1 MTAPKKNAPDK
12 ILAASIPAVF
22 LAFTFCVFGPLEIY
36 MTNVTELWFP
46 MSAILLPSIL
56 AGAIC
61 CGILVLIGISI
72 PSGVREWYSC
82 FLTGLGLA
90 LYIQGNFIHVDYGV
104 LDGRDIRWEDHTGVA
119 IWDTAI
125 WAVCLAAPFIARKLT
140 KDKSRSAASI
150 VLCCIMLVEAITL
163 GTLALTT
170 DFSKSDGANGAYLS
184 SKDLYQVSA
193 ENNVIV
199 FVLDTFDQQYMDEIL
214 LEQPD
219 ILDTWDGFVQYTNTT
234 CAYPTTKGSLPFLL
248 TGQYYKNE
256 QPYDDYVEAAYQSTD
271 FYETL
276 HDAGYEIGL
285 YTSDLFVSSDM
296 KDAYLRNGETSQVS
310 VNSYVGLEG
319 SMLRFTAFRYF
330 PHIAKRFVWF
340 YSGVFDQYKGS
351 ATGAPPYSSDNISF
365 YSGLK
370 TNGLQ
375 TVTDSKVYSFI
386 HLDGTHPPLTLNED
400 VTVAE
405 TGKATPITQG
415 IACLNIVREYI
426 AQLKELGVYDDTML
440 IVTADHGSAPRR
452 WPIFLLKG
460 LGSSG
465 PVETSNAP
473 ISHENLLPT
482 VMEGCGLNDGR
493 RYGEPVD
500 AVSDTAERKYFHYNW
515 DDSWNKSYL
524 PDIAEYTVDPQK
536 HLVQT
541 GTMYTSRGM
550 EKVEPYRYDIGQD
563 IKFTIADDGCRYFT
577 QGISVVETDFA
588 WSLGTDGR
596 MLLHV
601 GEGTGD
607 LAAEFRF
614 KFIYSAPQTLTIRCG
629 GSTLY
634 DAQVNSEEE
643 IVRFTVPESCIQ
655 NGLLTLDLGYPDA
668 VAPDESNGGNGQR
681 ILAFAFQ
688 NIRFDPVG

>member
-72 PSGVREWYSC
+72 PSGARAWYAC
-82 FLTGLGLA
+82 LLTGLGLA
-90 LYIQGNFIHVDYGV
+90 LYIQGNFIHIDYGV
-104 LDGRDIRWEDHTGVA
+104 LDGRDIQWEGYTSVA

-125 WAVCLAAPFIARKLT
+125 WAVCLAAPFIARKLL
-140 KDKSRSAASI
+140 KDKSHSAAST

-170 DFSKSDGANGAYLS
+170 DFSKSGGGNEAYLS
-184 SKDLYQVSA
+184 DRDLYQISA
-193 ENNVIV
+193 EKNAIV

-219 ILDTWDGFVQYTNTT
+219 ILDTWDGFVQYPNTT

-256 QPYDDYVEAAYQSTD
+256 QPYDDYVEMAYQNTD
-271 FYETL
+271 LYETL

-296 KDAYLRNGETSQVS
+296 KDSHLRNGETSRVS
-310 VNSYVGLEG
+310 VDSYVGLEG

-351 ATGAPPYSSDNISF
+351 ATGAPPYSSDNVSF

-370 TNGLQ
+370 TDGLQ
-375 TVTDSKVYSFI
+375 AVADKKVYSFI
-386 HLDGTHPPLTLNED
+386 HLDGTHPPLTLSED

-460 LGSSG
+460 FGSSG
-465 PVETSNAP
+465 PVEISNAP

-482 VMEGCGLNDGR
+482 VMDGCGLNDGG

-500 AVSDTAERKYFHYNW
+500 KVSDMPERRYFHYNW

-524 PDIAEYTVDPQK
+524 PDIAEYTIDPQK

-541 GTMYTSRGM
+541 GTMYTSHGV
-550 EKVEPYRYDIGQD
+550 EKVEPYRYEIGQD

-577 QGISVVETDFA
+577 EGISVVESDFA
-588 WSLGTDGR
+588 WSLGTNGQ

-607 LAAEFRF
+607 LDAEFRF
-614 KFIYSAPQTLTIRCG
+614 KFIYAAPQTLTIRCG

-634 DAQVNSEEE
+634 DAQVHSEDE
-643 IVRFTVPESCIQ
+643 IVRFTVPESCIK

-668 VAPDESNGGNGQR
+668 VAPDRSNGGNGQR

-688 NIRFDPVG
+688 NIRFDPAG